1 MSKEEWDRLAKE
13 EWDRRKPP
21 PPETLV
27 DALQDCVHIHSAK
40 SVRLGKSIKIPLKNK
55 YYISFG
61 QAHKHNVEKNEINH
75 DCLVLI
81 IASNRQEAT
90 QKAKNLF
97 QDQWSMIYSE
107 SEITENDIL
116 DYWPRGII
124 KLG

>member
-1 MSKEEWDRLAKE
+1 MSKMSKEEWDRLAKE
-13 EWDRRKPP
+13 EWDKRKPL
-21 PPETLV
+21 PPETLA
-27 DALQDCVHIHSAK
+27 DALQDCVHIQPSKLLK
-40 SVRLGKSIKIPLKNK
+40 STKILKNK

-61 QAHKHNVEKNEINH
+61 QAHKHNIEKNEINR

-97 QDQWSMIYSE
+97 QDQWSMVYSE

-116 DYWPRGII
+116 EYWPRGII